1 MLSMTKIVVPLAIVL
16 GSASAA
22 LAGPKDAFWP
32 KDTAPN
38 SGASVQHQA
47 PTRASGRYTPAGSA
61 YAFVTGRDARSAG
74 RTLARDLYRVPDPR
88 LSWGER
94 FIRLGSWYPHTRSNA
109 VSRRLGRL
117 LTFVER
123 PID

>member
-16 GSASAA
+16 GSASAASAA

-47 PTRASGRYTPAGSA
+47 PTRASGRYTPAGSG
-61 YAFVTGRDARSAG
+61 YAFVTGAARA
-74 RTLARDLYRVPDPR
+74 PQ
-88 LSWGER
+88 
-94 FIRLGSWYPHTRSNA
+94 
-109 VSRRLGRL
+109 
-117 LTFVER
+117 VER
-123 PID
+123 SPETYIEFLTRGFRGGNGS

>member
-61 YAFVTGRDARSAG
+61 YAFVTGAARA
-74 RTLARDLYRVPDPR
+74 PQ
-88 LSWGER
+88 
-94 FIRLGSWYPHTRSNA
+94 
-109 VSRRLGRL
+109 
-117 LTFVER
+117 VER
-123 PID
+123 SPETYIEFLTRGFRGGNGS

>member
-1 MLSMTKIVVPLAIVL
+1 MTKIVVPLAIVL

-47 PTRASGRYTPAGSA
+47 PTRASGVRGDGDKG
-61 YAFVTGRDARSAG
+61 YAA
-74 RTLARDLYRVPDPR
+74 P
-88 LSWGER
+88 
-94 FIRLGSWYPHTRSNA
+94 
-109 VSRRLGRL
+109 
-117 LTFVER
+117 
-123 PID
+123 

>member
-38 SGASVQHQA
+38 SGASVQHQMA
-47 PTRASGRYTPAGSA
+47 TRASGRHTPAGSA
-61 YAFVTGRDARSAG
+61 YAFASGATGTSHIGRSPETYIEFLTRG
-74 RTLARDLYRVPDPR
+74 FR
-88 LSWGER
+88 GGN
-94 FIRLGSWYPHTRSNA
+94 GS
-109 VSRRLGRL
+109 
-117 LTFVER
+117 
-123 PID
+123 